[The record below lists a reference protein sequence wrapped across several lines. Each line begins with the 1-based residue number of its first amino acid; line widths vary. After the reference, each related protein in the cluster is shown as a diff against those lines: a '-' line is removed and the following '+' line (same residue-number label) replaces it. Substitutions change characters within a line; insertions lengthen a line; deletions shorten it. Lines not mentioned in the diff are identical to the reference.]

1 MKPKG
6 YLIKKEAK
14 GRRNRRRERSRRRSK
29 RRERSRRRKKKDGVR
44 QRERWHHEILSTK
57 NKLSENTAR
66 FDLMRKTIICIFEK

>member
-14 GRRNRRRERSRRRSK
+14 GRRNR